1 MKLHAY
7 AAILAVVAMAVAGAF
22 LASDQDAPYADAT
35 DLPDAVDGDITW
47 SLHEGALTVSKTS
60 GTGVVGGYSAGGA
73 PWYAYKDE
81 ITRVVVEDGVTSI
94 GAYAFYRLYSLAS
107 VEMPDSVTYIG
118 NYAFYQCY
126 ALASIT
132 IPAGVTSI
140 GEYAFRWCVS
150 IQEVVIPSGVE
161 EISTNAF
168 ASLYGL
174 TSVTISPGVRVIGER
189 AFVYSGSLQEVV
201 IPSSVDTIGNGAF
214 AGCHALRNIVFEG
227 SLPLTL
233 GAASFD
239 LDDAT
244 SVRGLVAYVWSSTD
258 VFDLFT
264 NAVTLNYT
272 TAVRG
277 GPASAYDPAD
287 PNLPSIASG
296 VDSGVSWVYDA
307 VERKLTF
314 SGTGVITHTAASL
327 PTWND
332 LRPFVK
338 KVAIAEGSSITIGSW
353 AFRNCAN
360 LESIDLSNV
369 TGTAIGAEA
378 FRNCYSLRS
387 ITIPDNVTTIGANA
401 ISNCRTLREVV
412 IGAGVT
418 SIASTAFAGSYMTSA
433 TIMAPGL
440 GNLPDALFNINDA
453 AYPITAISIYND
465 GSATPTRI
473 ATPDAVSPVAIVVYY
488 DGTVGFPAG
497 GHVSAAQS
505 PSGDVTLSGFD
516 GAARIGTSWI
526 ADVYDLSDPADYGQM
541 VLDGYIQTVLADGSF
556 NVSKLGVA
564 RTVYASFGYYFVVS
578 ASISNGEIAP
588 SGDVGVVGG
597 EIRVAEKGDAAFAFS
612 ASPGYAVWKVRI
624 DGVYDLAAAAA
635 GTYVF
640 EGVVSDRAISVE
652 TTRLEFAVAASADA
666 NSTIAPA
673 GSVGV

>member
-1 MKLHAY
+1 MKAHAY
-7 AAILAVVAMAVAGAF
+7 AAIFAVIALAATGAF

-35 DLPDAVDGDITW
+35 DLPDAVDGEITW
-47 SLHEGALTVSKTS
+47 SLHEGVLTISKAS
-60 GTGVVGGYSAGGA
+60 GAGTIGDYTAGTA

-81 ITRVVVEDGVTSI
+81 ITRVVIKDEVTAI
-94 GAYAFYRLYSLAS
+94 GAYAFYRLFSLTS
-107 VEMPDSVTYIG
+107 VEMPDSVTSIG
-118 NYAFYQCY
+118 RYAFSSCL
-126 ALASIT
+126 ALSSVSI
-132 IPAGVTSI
+132 PGSVTSI
-140 GEYAFRWCVS
+140 GEYAFYYCVS
-150 IQEVVIPSGVE
+150 IQEIVIPSSVE
-161 EISTNAF
+161 EISLRAF

-174 TSVTISPGVRVIGER
+174 TSVTISPGVRVIGVD
-189 AFVYSGSLQEVV
+189 AFYYSGSLQEVV

-214 AGCHALRNIVFEG
+214 RGSHALRNIVFEG

-244 SVRGLVAYVWSSTD
+244 SVRGLVAYVWSSQD
-258 VFDLFT
+258 IFDLFT
-264 NAVTLNYT
+264 IDVTRNYAVLPATET
-272 TAVRG
+272 HTVAVHG
-277 GPASAYDPAD
+277 GPASEYYLAD
-287 PNLPSIASG
+287 PNLPSIDSG

-314 SGTGVITHTAASL
+314 SGTGTIAHSASLL

-369 TGTAIGAEA
+369 TGTSIGAQA

-387 ITIPDNVTTIGANA
+387 ITIPDNVTAIEANA

-418 SIASTAFAGSYMTSA
+418 SIDSTAFTGSYLTSA

-453 AYPITAISIYND
+453 NYPITAISIYDN

-488 DGTVGFPAG
+488 DGTVGFPVG

-516 GAARIGTSWI
+516 GAARIGTTTWI

-541 VLDGYIQTVLADGSF
+541 VLDGYIQTVLADG
-556 NVSKLGVA
+556 
-564 RTVYASFGYYFVVS
+564 
-578 ASISNGEIAP
+578 
-588 SGDVGVVGG
+588 
-597 EIRVAEKGDAAFAFS
+597 
-612 ASPGYAVWKVRI
+612 
-624 DGVYDLAAAAA
+624 
-635 GTYVF
+635 
-640 EGVVSDRAISVE
+640 
-652 TTRLEFAVAASADA
+652 
-666 NSTIAPA
+666 
-673 GSVGV
+673 